1 MGKRK
6 KLMMFILLTAVI
18 FITAFPVYAEHPEDN
33 TYKNEAEQFGD
44 EFLKENEAE
53 ALLEELPDDTKEVLS
68 SLGIDNLSYDAVI
81 NIDAK
86 TAFSSVI
93 SFFSGEMVS
102 PIKYSIIVFG
112 IISLISI
119 LTAAEGGNLSKSESL
134 FSLAECLAVGTV
146 ILVPLSEC
154 ISSACSV
161 IKLSNNFMIS
171 LIPILTALVAVSGN
185 PAAALSCNTMI
196 FALAQIISSVAQ
208 NVVSPFIRMLFS
220 LNIVSSIAPEFGLNS
235 MCNMIKKTA
244 TVMLGFAA
252 TVFSGLLTVKGVL
265 AGAADT
271 AVLRSAKFVSGSF
284 IPVVGGAVSDA
295 LTSLAGSVSIAKNTV
310 GAFGIIAVAVITLP
324 SIIKISSWLICLNV
338 LSSSAEILGRKSAS
352 QFLSGIASGASLLN
366 TIIILNAVVL
376 IISTGVMILIRSDL

>member
-1 MGKRK
+1 MQSKYTTK
-6 KLMMFILLTAVI
+6 K
-18 FITAFPVYAEHPEDN
+18 DN

-53 ALLEELPDDTKEVLS
+53 ALLEDLPDDTKEVLS

-171 LIPILTALVAVSGN
+171 LIPVLTALVAVSGN

-208 NVVSPFIRMLFS
+208 NVVSPFIRMFFS

-235 MCNMIKKTA
+235 LCNMIKKTA
-244 TVMLGFAA
+244 TVLLGFAA

>member
-1 MGKRK
+1 MRKRK
-6 KLMMFILLTAVI
+6 KLMMFILVTAAI
-18 FITAFPVYAEHPEDN
+18 LITAFPVYAEHTENN
-33 TYKNEAEQFGD
+33 TYKNEAEQLGD

-93 SFFSGEMVS
+93 SFFAGEIVS

-119 LTAAEGGNLSKSESL
+119 LTAAEGGSLSKSESL

-208 NVVSPFIRMLFS
+208 NVVSPYIRLIFS
-220 LNIVSSIAPEFGLNS
+220 LNIVSSIAPEF
-235 MCNMIKKTA
+235 
-244 TVMLGFAA
+244 
-252 TVFSGLLTVKGVL
+252 
-265 AGAADT
+265 
-271 AVLRSAKFVSGSF
+271 
-284 IPVVGGAVSDA
+284 
-295 LTSLAGSVSIAKNTV
+295 
-310 GAFGIIAVAVITLP
+310 
-324 SIIKISSWLICLNV
+324 
-338 LSSSAEILGRKSAS
+338 
-352 QFLSGIASGASLLN
+352 
-366 TIIILNAVVL
+366 
-376 IISTGVMILIRSDL
+376 